1 MIVENVPLLNRFI
14 SIPKEYGDLNC
25 SAFVAG
31 IIEGALD
38 NSGFNADVTA
48 HTVATDANPLRT
60 VFLIKF
66 DDSVLIRES
75 LRFG

>member
-1 MIVENVPLLNRFI
+1 MNMIVENVPLLNRFI

-48 HTVATDANPLRT
+48 HGRYRCKS
-60 VFLIKF
+60 IKNSIF
-66 DDSVLIRES
+66 DQV
-75 LRFG
+75 